1 MKTLVKASIYVA
13 AITAI
18 WFSLVVMTAA
28 VISGFSY
35 PYGFIGF
42 ITAFTI
48 LAGSVIIL
56 NDFMRR

>member
-1 MKTLVKASIYVA
+1 MKALIKASIYVA